1 MLCDIV
7 HRCNVA
13 LGFQDP
19 EEGLQGD
26 AQPLH
31 AGQPGHHE
39 GKEHPD
45 YGIPK
50 GVENNLLNMDATR
63 VRNILIMDTKRGREQ
78 SVQPGHHEGKEH
90 PYYGYQ
96 KG

>member
-7 HRCNVA
+7 HRCIFA

-19 EEGLQGD
+19 EGGLQGD
-26 AQPLH
+26 ARPLH

-45 YGIPK
+45 
-50 GVENNLLNMDATR
+50 N
-63 VRNILIMDTKRGREQ
+63 
-78 SVQPGHHEGKEH
+78 
-90 PYYGYQ
+90 GYQ
-96 KG
+96 KE